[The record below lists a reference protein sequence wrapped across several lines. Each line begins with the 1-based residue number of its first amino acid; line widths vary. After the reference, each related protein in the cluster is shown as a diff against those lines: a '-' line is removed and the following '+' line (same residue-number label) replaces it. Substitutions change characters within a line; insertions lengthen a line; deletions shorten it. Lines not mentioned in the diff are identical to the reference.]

1 MVVFIIFVLGTL
13 QFAAV
18 FYYTIKL
25 IDPDN
30 DKNNIIIALGIG
42 FVYNFIG
49 SIGGLLLGIIP
60 LVAMVLI
67 LMNYYDLELTQTIIV
82 VAVLIVTNLIF
93 NWILESVFL

>member
-1 MVVFIIFVLGTL
+1 MVIFIIFVLGTL

-18 FYYTIKL
+18 FYYAIKL

-42 FVYNFIG
+42 LIYNLIG

-60 LVAMVLI
+60 LVAMVMI
-67 LMNYYDLELTQTIIV
+67 LMNYFDLELTQTIIV
-82 VAVLIVTNLIF
+82 IAVLIVANLIF
-93 NWILESVFL
+93 NWILESILL

>member
-1 MVVFIIFVLGTL
+1 MVIFIIFVLGTL

-30 DKNNIIIALGIG
+30 DKNNIIIALVIG
-42 FVYNFIG
+42 FVYNSIA
-49 SIGGLLLGIIP
+49 SIGGLFLGIIP

-67 LMNYYDLELTQTIIV
+67 LTNYYDLELTQAIIV
-82 VAVLIVTNLIF
+82 IAVLIVANLIF
-93 NWILESVFL
+93 NWILESIFL

>member
-1 MVVFIIFVLGTL
+1 MVIFIIFVLGTL

-30 DKNNIIIALGIG
+30 DKNNIIIALVIG
-42 FVYNFIG
+42 FVYNLIG

-67 LMNYYDLELTQTIIV
+67 LMNYYDLELTQAIIV
-82 VAVLIVTNLIF
+82 IAILIVTNLIF

>member
-1 MVVFIIFVLGTL
+1 MVIFIIFVLGTL

-30 DKNNIIIALGIG
+30 DKNNIIIALVIG
-42 FVYNFIG
+42 FVYNLIG

-67 LMNYYDLELTQTIIV
+67 LMNYYDLELTQAIIV
-82 VAVLIVTNLIF
+82 IAILIVTNLIF
-93 NWILESVFL
+93 NWILETVLL

>member
-18 FYYTIKL
+18 FYYSIKL

-30 DKNNIIIALGIG
+30 DKNNIIIALVVG

-49 SIGGLLLGIIP
+49 SIGGLLLGILP
-60 LVAMVLI
+60 LVAMIMI

-82 VAVLIVTNLIF
+82 IAVLIATNLIF
-93 NWILESVFL
+93 NWILESILL